1 MARGTEAKRRV
12 TEKLKEAFGADYVGE
27 FAGKQIVWADDE
39 GERVQIAIAMTC
51 PKTIVGAEVRA
62 AMSGGMEFGDGT
74 TPTEAPAAA
83 EITPNEEQNISDL
96 IKALGL

>member
-12 TEKLKEAFGADYVGE
+12 TEKLKEAFGTDYVGE

-62 AMSGGMEFGDGT
+62 AMSGGMDFSDGT
-74 TPTEAPAAA
+74 TPVEAPVVA